1 MPAFGAVPGMTI
13 LTMAL
18 VLMLGATYLGAAAFI
33 SHSGGAQRSWKFVVL
48 PVVFM
53 FFLTDTVALIS
64 MIVENHYVTRITG
77 N

>member
-1 MPAFGAVPGMTI
+1 MPVFGAVPGMTI

-18 VLMLGATYLGAAAFI
+18 VLVLGATYLGAATFI
-33 SHSGGAQRSWKFVVL
+33 SHSGGAQRSWKFVVI

-53 FFLTDTVALIS
+53 FLLTDTVALIA
-64 MIVENHYVTRITG
+64 MIVENQFVTRITG

>member
-1 MPAFGAVPGMTI
+1 MPVFGAVPGMTI
-13 LTMAL
+13 LTMGL
-18 VLMLGATYLGAAAFI
+18 VIVLGATYLGTAAFL

-48 PVVFM
+48 PVIFM

-64 MIVENHYVTRITG
+64 MIVENQYVTRITG